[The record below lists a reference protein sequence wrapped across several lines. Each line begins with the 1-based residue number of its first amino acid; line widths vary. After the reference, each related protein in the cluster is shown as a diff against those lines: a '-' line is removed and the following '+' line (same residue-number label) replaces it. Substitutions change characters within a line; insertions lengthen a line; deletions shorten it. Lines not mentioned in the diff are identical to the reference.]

1 MNQQQIDQVMSSIL
15 DKVMTGDMAGFDMT
29 VEGLS
34 HDTCIQIIKNFGR
47 QAAQAA
53 AMFAA
58 QQGGKV

>member
-1 MNQQQIDQVMSSIL
+1 MNQAQIDAIMQGILEKVMS
-15 DKVMTGDMAGFDMT
+15 GDMAGFDMT

-53 AMFAA
+53 AMYGE
-58 QQGGKV
+58 QLGIK